1 MPRENLWKF
10 GVIAAALGGAA
21 VISFFSW
28 SSDAAPPDDGGRV
41 TYWSCAECS
50 RGFQLSID
58 EFKAAKAAGDTSR
71 AAGPMTRQSGAFETV
86 RCAGCGKVAAVTS
99 SMCTVHNVIYPT
111 RAQDGARGRC
121 PECAEDF

>member
-41 TYWSCAECS
+41 TYWSCAECGH
-50 RGFQLSID
+50 GFQLSID
-58 EFKAAKAAGDTSR
+58 EFKADAAQEILDDLG
-71 AAGPMTRQSGAFETV
+71 V
-86 RCAGCGKVAAVTS
+86 
-99 SMCTVHNVIYPT
+99 
-111 RAQDGARGRC
+111 
-121 PECAEDF
+121 EDFSSGPLG